1 VTTGR
6 TATAK
11 RAGAARRKRATKTV
25 ATGEIRRL
33 ESLWG
38 GEFGQ
43 AYTDRNANAGAGR
56 QKFWRSIVRLTR
68 PQRVLEVGCNLGA
81 NLSAFTDVLPP
92 RGLWGI
98 DVNEH
103 ALARLRARLAGV
115 NAVHG
120 AARDLPFRD
129 GWFDLTFT
137 CGVLIHQP
145 PQALPLV
152 MSELVRVSRRFVL
165 AAEYAAKEPTEVPY
179 RGHSGALFK
188 RDFGALYRELFPQL
202 EQRRNGFLGR
212 DQGFDDVTW
221 WLFEKK
227 A

>member
-1 VTTGR
+1 MTTSR
-6 TATAK
+6 TAK
-11 RAGAARRKRATKTV
+11 RTTKARS
-25 ATGEIRRL
+25 TGEVRRL
-33 ESLWG
+33 ENLWS

-43 AYTDRNANAGAGR
+43 AYTERNAKAGAGR
-56 QKFWRSIVRLTR
+56 QKFWHSVVRLTR

-81 NLSAFTDVLPP
+81 NLRAFAGVMPP
-92 RGLWGI
+92 RELWGI
-98 DVNEH
+98 DLNEH
-103 ALARLRARLAGV
+103 ALTQLRTRLAGV
-115 NAVHG
+115 NGVHG

-129 GWFDLTFT
+129 GWFDLAFT

-152 MSELVRVSRRFVL
+152 MSEVVRVSRRFVL

-202 EQRRNGFLGR
+202 TQRRTGFLGS

-221 WLFEKK
+221 WLFEKQ